1 MDRQPS
7 PKPQPQGPGDGYV
20 IIAYLL
26 SGMILWG
33 GVGWLVD
40 RWLNTG
46 LFVLVGLLIGAAA
59 SVYLVYVRYGRQ

>member
-33 GVGWLVD
+33 GVGWLLD
-40 RWLNTG
+40 RWLKTEF
-46 LFVLVGLLIGAAA
+46 LLLIGLLIGAAA
-59 SVYLVYVRYGRQ
+59 SVYLVYVRFGRQ